1 MPRDFVPCL
10 YTERALPNVEEY
22 GMVTRCEVIE
32 CFVGEHVAT
41 HDRLFT
47 MSLDSHA
54 FFRDAA
60 AHDLVGTRW
69 TLFGEFYA
77 AMAALE

>member
-10 YTERALPNVEEY
+10 YTEQVLEDHVSQ
-22 GMVTRCEVIE
+22 VSVKRCQAIE
-32 CFVGEHVAT
+32 CFEGEHIAT
-41 HDRLFT
+41 HGRLFT

-54 FFRDAA
+54 YFLDTDPDDDRACE
-60 AHDLVGTRW
+60 H
-69 TLFGEFYA
+69 LFDIFYA